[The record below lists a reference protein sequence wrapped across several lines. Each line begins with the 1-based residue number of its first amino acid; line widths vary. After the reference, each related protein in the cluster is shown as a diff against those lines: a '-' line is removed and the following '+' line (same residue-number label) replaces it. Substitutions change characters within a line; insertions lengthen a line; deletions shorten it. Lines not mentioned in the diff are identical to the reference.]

1 MLRFEQ
7 IGEDTP
13 KNIMVVTDDANAEMA
28 AISETMENGEFDAE
42 DWETVRNLDD
52 AERDDDGMFRFVVVG
67 SEAGEIGDYWTE
79 LDEFLA
85 KCNAEALEAAE
96 KAQAEAS

>member
-28 AISETMENGEFDAE
+28 AISEKIGRASC
-42 DWETVRNLDD
+42 R
-52 AERDDDGMFRFVVVG
+52 ERV
-67 SEAGEIGDYWTE
+67 
-79 LDEFLA
+79 
-85 KCNAEALEAAE
+85 
-96 KAQAEAS
+96 